1 MNIAEALSSC
11 SAELAENDVP
21 NARQDAFQLVG
32 FVTGRAKTYLIAHPE
47 TELTA
52 EEVSRLQELTRRRA
66 SREPL
71 QYVIGQQEFYRLMFE
86 VTPDVLIPRPETE
99 ILVERAIGF
108 LSNRTS
114 PRFCEIGT
122 GSGCIAISVL
132 HEVANASA
140 VACDVSVKAIDVAG
154 RNANRN
160 GVAGRLELIMSDV
173 FNSFPATEFD
183 AVLSNPP
190 YVPEIDLA
198 TLQPE
203 VRDHEPEVALSPGGD
218 GLSVIE
224 RLINEAPRFLKTDGM
239 LLIEMGFNQSGR
251 VREMVDDLVWAD
263 IDFLPDLQGIP
274 RIFSAVKR

>member
-11 SAELAENDVP
+11 SARLAENDVP

-52 EEVSRLQELTRRRA
+52 EQVSKLQELTRRRS

-71 QYVIGQQEFYRLMFE
+71 QYVTGNQEFYRLMFE

-99 ILVERAIGF
+99 ILVERAIRF

-140 VACDVSVKAIDVAG
+140 IACDISGKAINVAG

-160 GVAGRLELIMSDV
+160 GVAGRLELIASDV

-190 YVPEIDLA
+190 YGPEIDLA

-224 RLINEAPRFLKTDGM
+224 RLINEAPFFLQTGGM
-239 LLIEMGFNQSGR
+239 LLFEMGFNQSGR
-251 VREMVDDLVWAD
+251 VREMVDDSVWAD

-274 RIFSAVKR
+274 RIFSGVKR

>member
-11 SAELAENDVP
+11 SARLAENDVP

-47 TELTA
+47 TELTS
-52 EEVSRLQELTRRRA
+52 EQVSKLQELTRRRS

-71 QYVIGQQEFYRLMFE
+71 QYVTGNQEFYRLTFE

-99 ILVERAIGF
+99 ILVERAIRF

-140 VACDVSVKAIDVAG
+140 IACDISGKAINVAG
-154 RNANRN
+154 RNAKRN

-224 RLINEAPRFLKTDGM
+224 RLIKEAPFFLQTGGM
-239 LLIEMGFNQSGR
+239 LLFEIGFNQSGR
-251 VREMVDDLVWAD
+251 VREMVDDSVWAD

>member
-11 SAELAENDVP
+11 SARLAENDVP

-52 EEVSRLQELTRRRA
+52 EQVSKLQELTRRRS

-71 QYVIGQQEFYRLMFE
+71 QYVTGNQEFYRLMFE

-99 ILVERAIGF
+99 ILVERAIRF

-132 HEVANASA
+132 HEVTKASA
-140 VACDVSVKAIDVAG
+140 ITCDISGKAIEVAE
-154 RNANRN
+154 RNAKRN

-224 RLINEAPRFLKTDGM
+224 RLINEAPFFLQTGGM
-239 LLIEMGFNQSGR
+239 LLFEMGFNQSGR
-251 VREMVDDLVWAD
+251 VREMVDDSVWAD

>member
-21 NARQDAFQLVG
+21 NARQDAIQLVG
-32 FVTGRAKTYLIAHPE
+32 FATGRAKTYLIAHPE

-52 EEVSRLQELTRRRA
+52 EQVSRLQELTRRRA

-140 VACDVSVKAIDVAG
+140 VACDVSGKAIDVAG

-173 FNSFPATEFD
+173 FNSFPATKFD

-251 VREMVDDLVWAD
+251 VGEMVDDSVWAD
-263 IDFLPDLQGIP
+263 INFLPDLQGIP

>member
-21 NARQDAFQLVG
+21 NARQDAFRLVG

-108 LSNRTS
+108 LSNRTF

-140 VACDVSVKAIDVAG
+140 VACDVSGKAIDVAG

-251 VREMVDDLVWAD
+251 VGEMVDDSVWAD
-263 IDFLPDLQGIP
+263 INFLPDLQGIP
-274 RIFSAVKR
+274 RILSAVKR